1 MADQQKI
8 ADTRFAVLGR
18 PRHIWAVGAIHAQP
32 DHLDA
37 IHAAIAQRF
46 QPGDRLVYLGNMIGH
61 GDRVIDTMDRLLAF
75 RRALL
80 SGRGM
85 LASDIVYLRGA
96 QEEMWQKLL
105 QLHFAPDPR
114 HVLEWMLGQGV
125 GPTLAAYGG
134 VPESGMAAA
143 RGGAVMLGRWTREL
157 RQAMQARPGH
167 EALFNALRRAAYT
180 GNADGGADG
189 GGPEGGGL
197 LLVSAGIDPARPL
210 GEQGDAFWWGGN
222 GFARLAEPYG
232 AFRRLV
238 RGFDPARQGVSAA
251 AVGLTLDGGC
261 GFGGHLVCA
270 RLDSSGDVLD
280 LFQV

>member
-1 MADQQKI
+1 VADQQKTAEKT
-8 ADTRFAVLGR
+8 ADSRFAVLGR
-18 PRHIWAVGAIHAQP
+18 PRHVWAVGAIHAQP

-37 IHAAIAQRF
+37 LHRAIAKDFR
-46 QPGDRLVYLGNMIGH
+46 PGDRLVYLGNMIGH
-61 GDRVIDTMDRLLAF
+61 GERVADTIDRLLDF

-80 SGRGM
+80 SLRGM

-114 HVLEWMLGQGV
+114 QVLDWMLRQGV

-134 VPESGMAAA
+134 APESGMAAA
-143 RGGAVMLGRWTREL
+143 RGGTMMLGRWTREL
-157 RQAMQARPGH
+157 RQAVQARPGH

-180 GNADGGADG
+180 GDADAES
-189 GGPEGGGL
+189 PEGGL

-210 GEQGDAFWWGGN
+210 GQQGDAFWWGGG
-222 GFARLAEPYG
+222 GFARLSEPYG
-232 AFRRLV
+232 VFRRLV
-238 RGFDPARQGVSAA
+238 RGFDPARQGVAA
-251 AVGLTLDGGC
+251 GAVGLTLDGGC

-270 RLDSSGDVLD
+270 RLESSGELLD

>member
-1 MADQQKI
+1 M
-8 ADTRFAVLGR
+8 GR
-18 PRHIWAVGAIHAQP
+18 PRHVWAVGAIHAQP

-37 IHAAIAQRF
+37 MHRAIAQGFR
-46 QPGDRLVYLGNMIGH
+46 PGDRLVYLGNMIGH
-61 GDRVIDTMDRLLAF
+61 GERVADTIDRLLDF

-80 SGRGM
+80 SLRGM
-85 LASDIVYLRGA
+85 LATDIVYLRGA

-114 HVLEWMLGQGV
+114 QVLDWMLRQGV
-125 GPTLAAYGG
+125 GATLAAYGG
-134 VPESGMAAA
+134 LPESGMAAA
-143 RGGAVMLGRWTREL
+143 RGGTMMLGRWTREL
-157 RQAMQARPGH
+157 RQAVLARPGH

-180 GNADGGADG
+180 GDADVET
-189 GGPEGGGL
+189 PEGGL

-210 GEQGDAFWWGGN
+210 GQQGDAFWWGGS

-232 AFRRLV
+232 VFRRLV
-238 RGFDPARQGVSAA
+238 RGFDPARQGVASGP
-251 AVGLTLDGGC
+251 VGLTLDGGC

-270 RLDSSGDVLD
+270 RLDSSGELLD